1 MEETRLLG
9 IDFGLK
15 RIGFA
20 LCDPLFTFAYAYK
33 TILNDRN
40 IWQNLS
46 EIMKENKI
54 KKIILGLPD
63 GERNKMLIDRVL
75 DFKGKIEKKFC
86 VEVITWNEE
95 YTSAI
100 AQERIIQSVVKKKRR
115 KEKGL
120 VDQNS
125 AAIILQEYLN
135 SQ

>member
-15 RIGFA
+15 RIGLA

-33 TILNDRN
+33 TISNDKN
-40 IWQNLS
+40 TWVNLS
-46 EIMKENKI
+46 EIINENKI
-54 KKIILGLPD
+54 KKIILGLPG
-63 GERNKMLIDRVL
+63 GEQNKMLIDKIL
-75 DFKGKIEKKFC
+75 DFKNKIEKKFC
-86 VEVITWNEE
+86 VDVITWNED

-100 AQERIIQSVVKKKRR
+100 AQERIIQSVVKKKKR

-125 AAIILQEYLN
+125 AAVILQEYLD
-135 SQ
+135 SI

>member
-15 RIGFA
+15 RIGLA

-33 TILNDRN
+33 TISNDKN
-40 IWQNLS
+40 TWVNLS
-46 EIMKENKI
+46 EIINENKI
-54 KKIILGLPD
+54 KKIILGLPG
-63 GERNKMLIDRVL
+63 GEQNKMLIDKIL
-75 DFKGKIEKKFC
+75 DFKNKIEKKFY
-86 VEVITWNEE
+86 VEVITWNED

-100 AQERIIQSVVKKKRR
+100 AQERIIQSVVKKKKR

-125 AAIILQEYLN
+125 AAVILQEYLD
-135 SQ
+135 SI